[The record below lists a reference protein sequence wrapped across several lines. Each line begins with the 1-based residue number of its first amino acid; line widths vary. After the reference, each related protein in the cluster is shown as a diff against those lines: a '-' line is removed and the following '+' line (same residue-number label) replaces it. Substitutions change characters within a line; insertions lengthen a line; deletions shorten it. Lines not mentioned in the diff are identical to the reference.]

1 MKFIFDFDGVLTD
14 QAGEAKRYHELYCQ
28 GLADFG
34 KLTLQKAQQCI
45 QETTALLESAPH
57 LHGWKVHGRIS
68 AYANEDLL
76 VANVGLAMCMDELA
90 DKNNPDFLEIRAQ
103 LQSKN
108 IPSFYEL
115 SQKAFGQMITETRAG
130 KINPLDPKTKSTFTK
145 ILDEGHTI
153 TVVSNSSTDRI
164 LNLLKNENLDIVD
177 HVKDPQAPLRV
188 RGGAKKFEL
197 AETKQGFFAG
207 NYWID
212 TARPNF
218 EKIIREEK
226 PNVLIG
232 DVFSLDL
239 ALPYYLAKTEPQ
251 NFTSLN
257 LVLREQRYTPR
268 WTKDFFAKSKE
279 KNINLSS
286 VNSLDKILQAC
297 APTYLASPKAKIG

>member
-14 QAGEAKRYHELYCQ
+14 QTGEAKRYHELFCQ
-28 GLADFG
+28 ALNENPQFV
-34 KLTLQKAQQCI
+34 
-45 QETTALLESAPH
+45 QEATALVEKSPH
-57 LHGWKVHGRIS
+57 LHGWKVHGRIA

-76 VANVGLAMCMDELA
+76 VANVGLAMCMDDLA
-90 DKNNPDFLEIRAQ
+90 DDNPKFAALRDN

-115 SQKAFGQMITETRAG
+115 SQKAFGQMIAETRAG
-130 KINPLDPKTKSTFTK
+130 NINPIDPKTKTVFTK

-164 LNLLKNENLDIVD
+164 LNLLKNENLAVED
-177 HVKDPQAPLRV
+177 HEKNPKAALRV

-197 AETKQGFFAG
+197 AETKQGFFVE

-226 PNVLIG
+226 PDVLIG

-251 NFTSLN
+251 NFAELTLI
-257 LVLREQRYTPR
+257 LREQHYTPR
-268 WTKDFFAKSKE
+268 WTRDFFAKPKE
-279 KNINLSS
+279 KNIHLLSI
-286 VNSLDKILQAC
+286 NSLDQVLQLR

>member
-14 QAGEAKRYHELYCQ
+14 QTEEANRYHELFCQ
-28 GLADFG
+28 NLVDLSGFPARETE
-34 KLTLQKAQQCI
+34 KLI
-45 QETTALLESAPH
+45 QETTSLIETAPH
-57 LHGWKVHGRIS
+57 LHGWKVHGRVS

-90 DKNNPDFLEIRAQ
+90 DSGNPKFATVRKN
-103 LQSKN
+103 LQDKN

-115 SQKAFGQMITETRAG
+115 SQKSFGQMIAETRAG
-130 KINPLDPKTKSTFTK
+130 KIHPLDPKTKTSFTK
-145 ILDEGHTI
+145 ILNAGHKI

-164 LNLLKNENLDIVD
+164 LNLLKNEKLDFVD
-177 HVKDPQAPLRV
+177 HEKNPKANLRV

-197 AETKQGFFAG
+197 AEVKQGFFVE
-207 NYWID
+207 NYWVD

-226 PNVLIG
+226 PDVMIG

-239 ALPYYLAKTEPQ
+239 ALPYYMAKTEPSS
-251 NFTSLN
+251 FVHLN
-257 LVLREQRYTPR
+257 LVLREQHYTPR

-279 KNINLSS
+279 KNIQLLSIH
-286 VNSLDKILQAC
+286 SLDQIF
-297 APTYLASPKAKIG
+297 